1 MYRWYQ
7 DNQSVTIDVYV
18 PEGTLP
24 SSLRLLLSKRRF
36 ALQRADRSGA
46 FLIQRSTYAPIDPRC
61 TDCYTMP
68 DVAPGERAIVRTV
81 LYKAVQAGWISL
93 FAADPPGQGLVPSP
107 PPLSHAMAH
116 VAALARSREA
126 AAREAASLNASAIT
140 VGTQS
145 RVHQSWRSGCHE
157 IRKRTPGGVKVCA
170 ECRGVLL
177 SAAECC

>member
-68 DVAPGERAIVRTV
+68 DVAPGERTIVRTV

-93 FAADPPGQGLVPSP
+93 FAAED
-107 PPLSHAMAH
+107 
-116 VAALARSREA
+116 
-126 AAREAASLNASAIT
+126 
-140 VGTQS
+140 
-145 RVHQSWRSGCHE
+145 
-157 IRKRTPGGVKVCA
+157 RKSVV
-170 ECRGVLL
+170 
-177 SAAECC
+177 